1 MIVHPMNAEV
11 PGDCDLRIQFG
22 SYAMGIDS
30 RSADSI
36 ERLLASDRAVAA
48 VEAFPWGREG
58 EKTLCVRV
66 RSEADVDRLFNE
78 VSRLLP
84 AEPLGPI
91 SVSTRNGLR
100 ATAGRG

>member
-1 MIVHPMNAEV
+1 MIVHPMNAQV

-22 SYAMGIDS
+22 SYAMGIDTQS
-30 RSADSI
+30 EEAVR
-36 ERLLASDRAVAA
+36 RLLGRDPSVSA
-48 VEAFPWGREG
+48 VEVYPWGREG
-58 EKTLCVRV
+58 EKTLCVRI
-66 RSEADVDRLFNE
+66 RSAADVERLFDE

-84 AEPLGPI
+84 SDPLGPI